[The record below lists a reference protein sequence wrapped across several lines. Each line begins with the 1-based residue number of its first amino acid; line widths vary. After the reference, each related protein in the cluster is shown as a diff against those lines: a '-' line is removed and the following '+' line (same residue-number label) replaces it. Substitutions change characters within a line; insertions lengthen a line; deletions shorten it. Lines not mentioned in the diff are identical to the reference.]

1 MSVITKEVKELTSK
15 IDFSQLK
22 NKSVLITGASGLVGV
37 YMVACL
43 KAVCK
48 QYNIKIYTWF
58 KSKIEPEF
66 VDIFDGCEIIKSDIT
81 ESSNFNELPMFD
93 CIIHAAGYG
102 QPGKFLEDKIK
113 TITLNTTSTINL
125 FNKLNK
131 GGKFLFIST
140 SELYSG
146 LDSSNISETEIGT
159 TNTDHPR
166 ACYIEGKRCGE
177 TICYSYLGQGVD
189 VKIARLSLAYGPGTK
204 KNDHRVLNSLI
215 QKGLTEDSIK
225 LMDGG
230 DAMRTYCYIT
240 DVIEMF
246 WNILLFGK
254 QTIYNVGGRSVTT
267 ILDLARLIGVNL
279 DKQVILPDKIKEMA
293 GNPKVVNID
302 LSTYINEF
310 KKNNFIPLKDG
321 IKETIKWQRQLYYDT
336 SNA

>member
-43 KAVCK
+43 KTICE

-58 KSKIEPEF
+58 KSEIEPEF
-66 VDIFDGCEIIKSDIT
+66 VDIFDSCKLIKSDIT
-81 ESSNFNELPMFD
+81 DTSNFNDIPMVD

-146 LDSSNISETEIGT
+146 LDSNNILETEIGT
-159 TNTDHPR
+159 TNTNHPR

-177 TICYSYLGQGVD
+177 AICYSYLGQGVD

-215 QKGLTEDSIK
+215 QKGLTEDSIR

-267 ILDLARLIGVNL
+267 ILDLATLIGINL
-279 DKQVILPDKIKEMA
+279 NKQVILPEKIEEMV

-310 KKNNFIPLKDG
+310 KKNDFISLEDG
-321 IKETIKWQRQLYYDT
+321 IINTIKWQEKLYYDK
-336 SNA
+336 NNV